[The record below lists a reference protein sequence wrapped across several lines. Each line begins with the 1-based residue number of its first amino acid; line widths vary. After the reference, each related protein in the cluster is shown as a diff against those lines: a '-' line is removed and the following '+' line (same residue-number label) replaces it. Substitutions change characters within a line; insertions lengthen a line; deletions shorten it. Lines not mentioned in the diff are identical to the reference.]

1 MGGMHTLEWPL
12 CTPVGYIKDIIPI
25 ATSPHQGAWGIAW
38 GETQCQTIC
47 SDAKFDSGWYD
58 PTPEGQPRVG
68 MGIARMIGMLTYRS
82 YGSFEARF
90 GRRAA
95 PKTTKSKTVDGLP
108 TPPQSDAES
117 TSSITGNREG
127 TSPTRY
133 SAQSYLQYQADKF
146 LERFD
151 ANCYLHL
158 LRKMNTHDV
167 TRGRTFRAES
177 STLPETER
185 LREALSCVAKGT
197 LVVGVGTDLLFPVQQ
212 QILIAQCLPEAT
224 FTELQSD
231 DGHDGFLLEFET
243 LGKLIKD
250 HLFEKN
256 PQMYEGPGDVSEIVM
271 AEPVDSVFGE
281 IENFDC

>member
-12 CTPVGYIKDIIPI
+12 CTPAGYVKDIIPI

-38 GETQCQTIC
+38 GETQCQTIRN
-47 SDAKFDSGWYD
+47 DAKFDSGWYD
-58 PTPEGQPRVG
+58 PTPKGQPRAG
-68 MGIARMIGMLTYRS
+68 LGAARMIGMLTYRS
-82 YGSFEARF
+82 YDSFEARF
-90 GRRAA
+90 GRRTA
-95 PKTTKSKTVDGLP
+95 PNLTKSRKVDALP

-117 TSSITGNREG
+117 TSSITGDMEE
-127 TSPTRY
+127 TSPKY

-167 TRGRTFRAES
+167 TRGRTFGAES
-177 STLPETER
+177 STLSGAER
-185 LREALSCVAKGT
+185 LQEALSCVAKGA

-212 QILIAQCLPEAT
+212 QVLIAQCLPGAN

-231 DGHDGFLLEFET
+231 DGHDGFLLEFEI
-243 LGKLIKD
+243 LGKLIQD
-250 HLFEKN
+250 HLFEKF
-256 PQMYEGPGDVSEIVM
+256 PQMYEGPGDVSEIIM
-271 AEPVDSVFGE
+271 EDSVDSVFGE
-281 IENFDC
+281 IENFKC